1 MTNTIG
7 ALFGRSPI
15 RPLEG
20 HMAKATACVDLLN
33 KVIEATARGDSKQAD
48 ASYQELLEAQA
59 DADEIRRDI
68 RTHLPKSLLL
78 PAPRTDLLE
87 LLRVQDDIV
96 FRCKETAKALQIRKR
111 EVPESIRQSLE
122 DYCQST
128 AALSHH
134 AQKAVNELDELV
146 ETGFKGKE
154 ADFVSNLISQMDEL
168 AAANE
173 AAQIEFLSRIHEHED
188 SLAAIDTMLLYK
200 LADSVASICHLVR
213 KVGSRL
219 LVLIAH

>member
-1 MTNTIG
+1 
-7 ALFGRSPI
+7 
-15 RPLEG
+15 
-20 HMAKATACVDLLN
+20 MAKATACVDLLN
-33 KVIEATARGDSKQAD
+33 KVIEANAQGDGNLVD
-48 ASYQELLEAQA
+48 TLYQELLEAQA

-68 RTHLPKSLLL
+68 RTHLPTRLIL

-96 FRCKETAKALQIRKR
+96 FRCKETAKSIQIRKSAA
-111 EVPESIRQSLE
+111 PESLHESLR

-128 AALSHH
+128 SQLAHH

-146 ETGFKGKE
+146 QTGFRGRE
-154 ADFVSNLISQMDEL
+154 ADFVSNLIAQMDEL

-173 AAQIEFLSRIHEHED
+173 ATQVEFLSRIHGQED
-188 SLAAIDTMLLYK
+188 SLGAIDAMFLYK
-200 LADSVASICHLVR
+200 LADSLGLISHLIR